1 MRDAAKKIQVFYR
14 WRYRHFK
21 TLFEVDER
29 IRMKKM
35 AAEQRKIEEQRKKV
49 ALQTKKARAAL
60 AAGMKDLFKKKQAEI
75 KKYHEENRERIMR
88 EK

>member
-1 MRDAAKKIQVFYR
+1 
-14 WRYRHFK
+14 
-21 TLFEVDER
+21 
-29 IRMKKM
+29 M

-49 ALQTKKARAAL
+49 ALQTKKARAEL

-88 EK
+88 EKQEEARVKAE